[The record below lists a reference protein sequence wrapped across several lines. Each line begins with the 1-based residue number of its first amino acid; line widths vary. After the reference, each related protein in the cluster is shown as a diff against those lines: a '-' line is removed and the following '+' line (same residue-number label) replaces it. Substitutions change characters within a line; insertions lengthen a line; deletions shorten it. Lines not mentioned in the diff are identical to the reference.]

1 MSSTGQPS
9 FIDYPPAH
17 EEPSSIADIQQMRDV
32 RTFAPQTT
40 ICLSW
45 RLQQLESPSGPLH
58 LPDTVL
64 VITPLSLPPHQLNG
78 THHTSVTSLAR
89 SQSASFS
96 RLLDVTTARVLLHRT
111 NAILGPTAIDIAT
124 HDPHQPVQPWVATH
138 IDQVVKNLAMT
149 VKERMAIKC
158 KNHHEMIPR
167 GSVITTTKY
176 RELTHLSQDPGMMTY
191 CHAFTPVSRPNRASQ
206 RLLMEAMDLAATVQP
221 RGRPTKLRVCWQ
233 QSKKQGDGINMLE
246 FTGVQP
252 RMFPSDV
259 PGDQG
264 QLGQVFQDGSFTG
277 VDATNTYFAQGGSQR
292 AAGAEAGYGYN
303 ATEGWRAPSRGFNM
317 GPTYQQSFAEWDE
330 LPDGWAPDPRGASAT
345 YSTAEIYAEPAE
357 VSTRQMADMGDELM
371 RVYEHPSPWPAWWEG
386 IDTSYIGA
394 QGGSLQCFSV
404 AGAQQPLNHDSIGW
418 DSRNQAHEG
427 NHTSSEQVDVSHG
440 IESEFFHRG

>member
-9 FIDYPPAH
+9 FIDYQPSH
-17 EEPSSIADIQQMRDV
+17 EEPSSIADIQQMHDV

-58 LPDTVL
+58 SPDTVL

-78 THHTSVTSLAR
+78 SHHTSVTSLAR
-89 SQSASFS
+89 SQSPSFS
-96 RLLDVTTARVLLHRT
+96 RFLDVTTARVLLHRT

-138 IDQVVKNLAMT
+138 INQVVKNLAMT
-149 VKERMAIKC
+149 VKERMAIEYKD
-158 KNHHEMIPR
+158 HYEMIPR
-167 GSVITTTKY
+167 VSVITTTKY

-191 CHAFTPVSRPNRASQ
+191 CHAFTPVPRPNRASQ

-221 RGRPTKLRVCWQ
+221 MGRPTKLRVCWQ

-252 RMFPSDV
+252 RVFPSDV
-259 PGDQG
+259 LGDQG

-277 VDATNTYFAQGGSQR
+277 MGATNAYFAQGGSQR
-292 AAGAEAGYGYN
+292 AAAADASYGYN
-303 ATEGWRAPSRGFNM
+303 ATEGWRDPSRGFNM
-317 GPTYQQSFAEWDE
+317 GPTYHQSFAEWDE
-330 LPDGWAPDPRGASAT
+330 VPDGWAPDPQGASAT
-345 YSTAEIYAEPAE
+345 YSTAGIYAEPAE
-357 VSTRQMADMGDELM
+357 VSTRQMYDWGDESM
-371 RVYEHPSPWPAWWEG
+371 GVYEHSSAWPTWEG
-386 IDTSYIGA
+386 GIDISYIGA
-394 QGGSLQCFSV
+394 QGASSQSFSV
-404 AGAQQPLNHDSIGW
+404 TGAQQPLNHDSIGW
-418 DSRNQAHEG
+418 DGRNQAHEG
-427 NHTSSEQVDVSHG
+427 NHTYPEQANVSHG
-440 IESEFFHRG
+440 IESGALNRI